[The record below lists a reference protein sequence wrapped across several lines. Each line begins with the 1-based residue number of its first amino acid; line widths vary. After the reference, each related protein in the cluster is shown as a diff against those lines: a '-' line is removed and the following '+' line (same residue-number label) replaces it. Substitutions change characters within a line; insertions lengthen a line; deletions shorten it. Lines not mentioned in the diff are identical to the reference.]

1 MPSTIMAIAA
11 HPGDGIF
18 TMGAAV
24 AQQIHEGGKG
34 VFLSLSLGERG
45 SNTIPMAQ
53 YGEMQR
59 TAMNNAAKL
68 LGAETEFLT
77 YPDGEVPSGDM
88 IDFKVCDLI
97 RQYRPNIVISHWS
110 GSWHKDHQNS
120 YMVTRDAVF
129 YAGLK
134 SLTRQLPAHGV
145 RKVLFA
151 DNWED
156 AAQYQPDLFLNIT
169 PVYDNWVKACALFP
183 MWRGENGFRYNDYY
197 QSLAAMRGALANCR
211 YAVALMSDP
220 EQRTRTVTN
229 LDLSS

>member
-11 HPGDGIF
+11 HPGDGMF

-24 AQQIHEGGKG
+24 AQHVHDGGNG
-34 VFLSLSLGERG
+34 IFLSLSLGERG
-45 SNTIPMAQ
+45 SNTIPTPE
-53 YGEMQR
+53 YGDMQR
-59 TAMNNAAKL
+59 SSMTNAAKL
-68 LGAETEFLT
+68 LGAEAEFLT

-97 RQYRPNIVISHWS
+97 RQYQPRTVISHWS

-120 YMVTRDAVF
+120 FMVTRDAVF

-134 SLTRQLPAHGV
+134 SLKRQLPAHGV
-145 RKVLFA
+145 RKLFFA

-156 AAQYQPDLFLNIT
+156 AAGYQPDLFLNVT
-169 PVYDNWVKACALFP
+169 PVYENWIKACALFP

-197 QSLAAMRGALANCR
+197 QSLAVMRGALGNCR
-211 YAVALMSDP
+211 YAVALMADP
-220 EQRTRTVTN
+220 NQKTRTVN
-229 LDLSS
+229 SLD